1 MSPDFKSSVD
11 ESYRRDAEDRTTYVD
26 PETDDRLDSENQFKV
41 TGTAPSGKVVDILTV
56 NFKFDESITVPEQ
69 AEVIDAVSK
78 AAYVALSRVMDRG

>member
-26 PETDDRLDSENQFKV
+26 PDDGRLDSENQFKV

-69 AEVIDAVSK
+69 AEVINALSK
-78 AAYVALSRVMDRG
+78 DAYVALSRVVNRG